1 MIKDILDK
9 LNSDK
14 GVSQE
19 EIVQLLKSDDELLFK
34 YADECR
40 KKYVGDEV
48 HLRGLIEFS
57 NNCKNTCKYCGLN
70 CFNKKLERYRLTEGE
85 IIDFAKKGV
94 EYGYKTIVLQ
104 SGEDA
109 YFTQDRMVHIIK
121 EIKKM
126 DVALTLSLGEKSY
139 EEYKAYKD
147 AGADRYLIRIE
158 TTDVNL
164 YHELHPKMSYE
175 NRVECLKNLQKL
187 GFETGSGC
195 LVGLPNQTIESLAN
209 DILFFKEN
217 NFDMIGVGPFI
228 PHPKTPLWTGKDTK
242 EDKEKRFKLSLRVMA
257 VIRLLLKNIN
267 IPATT
272 AMESINSNGRIIALQ
287 SGANVVM
294 PNITEGDYRKKYEI
308 YPDKIC
314 INDSPAHC
322 RNCITGKITSIGRT
336 ISQDYGFRAK

>member
-1 MIKDILDK
+1 
-9 LNSDK
+9 
-14 GVSQE
+14 
-19 EIVQLLKSDDELLFK
+19 
-34 YADECR
+34 
-40 KKYVGDEV
+40 
-48 HLRGLIEFS
+48 
-57 NNCKNTCKYCGLN
+57 
-70 CFNKKLERYRLTEGE
+70 
-85 IIDFAKKGV
+85 
-94 EYGYKTIVLQ
+94 
-104 SGEDA
+104 
-109 YFTQDRMVHIIK
+109 
-121 EIKKM
+121 
-126 DVALTLSLGEKSY
+126 
-139 EEYKAYKD
+139 
-147 AGADRYLIRIE
+147 
-158 TTDVNL
+158 
-164 YHELHPKMSYE
+164 MSYE

-228 PHPKTPLWTGKDTK
+228 PHPETPLWTGKDTK

-257 VIRLLLKNIN
+257 IIRLLLKNIN

-272 AMESINSNGRIIALQ
+272 AMESINPNGRIIALQ

-322 RNCITGKITSIGRT
+322 RSCITGKITSIGRT
-336 ISQDYGFRAK
+336 ISQDYGFRAN